1 MAVQTPADSYRILL
15 VEDDP
20 GDAALIGEAL
30 RGDGAFEL
38 VRADCLAAAL
48 ERLEAESF
56 DAILLDLGLPDS
68 AGLETLAE
76 MLGRTRVPILVLTG
90 TDDEA
95 AGLQAIRHGA
105 QDHLV
110 KERCSS
116 EVLPR
121 SLRYAIERWRLQAAV
136 AMPLA
141 EIAPVGLAALAEM
154 RRQTQAIGES
164 IPFGIWVAEPDG
176 RMRYLS
182 ESFLGLI
189 GMGMADARN
198 FGWMEALVPETA
210 ESTMSEWQECV
221 AASRPWNHELLIA
234 GADGRRRTI
243 LSRGVPVR
251 DEGGRVTSW
260 AGLNLDITDR
270 REGEEF
276 REAFTGILSHE
287 LGTPV
292 TAIYAASTLLR
303 RPGCDEAQRLELLE
317 DIGHEAERL
326 RHLVEDLVVLA
337 KAERGTIHVHT
348 EPVLLQHILPKV
360 CEQEQARWANG
371 RIELSMA
378 SPLPVAQA
386 EEALVAQVLRGLLG
400 NAAKY
405 SPAGST
411 VKVVVD
417 APDGA
422 PRVRVLDE
430 GPGVD
435 PAEAERLFE
444 LFYRSERTSR
454 VAGSGMGLFVAH
466 RLIESM
472 GGTIWARPRDD
483 GPGAEFGFRLQPLT
497 EDAP

>member
-1 MAVQTPADSYRILL
+1 M
-15 VEDDP
+15 
-20 GDAALIGEAL
+20 
-30 RGDGAFEL
+30 
-38 VRADCLAAAL
+38 
-48 ERLEAESF
+48 
-56 DAILLDLGLPDS
+56 
-68 AGLETLAE
+68 
-76 MLGRTRVPILVLTG
+76 
-90 TDDEA
+90 
-95 AGLQAIRHGA
+95 
-105 QDHLV
+105 
-110 KERCSS
+110 
-116 EVLPR
+116 
-121 SLRYAIERWRLQAAV
+121 
-136 AMPLA
+136 
-141 EIAPVGLAALAEM
+141 
-154 RRQTQAIGES
+154 
-164 IPFGIWVAEPDG
+164 
-176 RMRYLS
+176 
-182 ESFLGLI
+182 
-189 GMGMADARN
+189 
-198 FGWMEALVPETA
+198 
-210 ESTMSEWQECV
+210 
-221 AASRPWNHELLIA
+221 
-234 GADGRRRTI
+234 
-243 LSRGVPVR
+243 
-251 DEGGRVTSW
+251 
-260 AGLNLDITDR
+260 
-270 REGEEF
+270 
-276 REAFTGILSHE
+276 
-287 LGTPV
+287 PV

-303 RPGCDEAQRLELLE
+303 RAGCDEAQRLELLE

-360 CEQEQARWANG
+360 CKQEQARWANG

-386 EEALVAQVLRGLLG
+386 EEAFVAQVLRGLLG

-444 LFYRSERTSR
+444 LFYRSERTAR